1 MKMINAGV
9 RWVSSAEAAWSRMTA
24 FLILIWLVR
33 IVIAVLGVALAVLL
47 CCVLIKYLRSDG
59 VRKEDEAVTRTL
71 GETLLAHRARCQMTQ
86 EFVAGALGVSRQAV
100 SKWEKGLS
108 SPSTA
113 NLLALAKLYGVSVEE
128 LLRDVA

>member
-1 MKMINAGV
+1 MVSAILGPKKEGDKMSFGFGIG
-9 RWVSSAEAAWSRMTA
+9 W
-24 FLILIWLVR
+24 LILMIR
-33 IVIAVLGVALAVLL
+33 LAVFALGICLVVLL
-47 CCVLIKYLRSDG
+47 IRALLKYIHSDN

-71 GETLLAHRARCQMTQ
+71 GETLLAHRTRCQMTQ
-86 EFVAGALGVSRQAV
+86 EFVAGSLGVSRQAV

-128 LLRDVA
+128 LLRNVT